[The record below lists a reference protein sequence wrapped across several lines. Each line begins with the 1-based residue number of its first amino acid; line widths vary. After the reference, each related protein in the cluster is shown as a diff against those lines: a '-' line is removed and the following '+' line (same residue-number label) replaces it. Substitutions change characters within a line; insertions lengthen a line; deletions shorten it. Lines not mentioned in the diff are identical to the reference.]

1 MDDRPTS
8 PPTVLVIDDAEG
20 SRALVTRILGAEDL
34 VLIAAQQGQ
43 DGLAQAIATRPDLI
57 LLDLQL
63 PGHEGFRSLQH
74 LRDNPATR
82 SIPVVL
88 LSSVDDSA
96 VIARGLD
103 LGAVDF
109 ITKSSSPEEIR
120 ARVRAALRAK
130 TGRDVL
136 EKLAHLDALTG
147 LGNRHAL
154 DERLQADWGHV
165 ERRGASL
172 AILVADLDRFKA
184 VNDRLGHPG
193 GDRLLRATA
202 RALRDSVRGGDF
214 VARYGGD
221 EFVVVATGCGL
232 DGAVAV
238 AERFRRSMAA
248 AQPPDASAATTVSVG
263 VAAVEPGDEEAE
275 AILRRADAAL
285 YQAKAAGRNSVWAC
299 DRGRTFPA
307 DAEPTLGVLDAA
319 KVAYAGVVQITRSE
333 SRSCP

>member
-8 PPTVLVIDDAEG
+8 PPTVLVIGDAEDN
-20 SRALVTRILGAEDL
+20 RALVTHILGAENL
-34 VLIAAQQGQ
+34 VLIAPR
-43 DGLAQAIATRPDLI
+43 DGRDRLAQAIARCPDLI

-63 PGHEGFRSLQH
+63 PASDGLEFLQSL
-74 LRDNPATR
+74 RADPATR
-82 SIPVVL
+82 TIPVVL
-88 LSSVDDSA
+88 LSSVDDSG

-165 ERRGASL
+165 ARRGASL
-172 AILVADLDRFKA
+172 AILVADLDQFKV

-193 GDRLLRATA
+193 GDRLLLATA
-202 RALRDSVRGGDF
+202 RVLRDSVRGGDF

-221 EFVVVATGCGL
+221 EFVVVATDCGL

-248 AQPPDASAATTVSVG
+248 AQPPDASAAMTVSVG

-275 AILRRADAAL
+275 AILRRADVAL
-285 YQAKAAGRNSVWAC
+285 YQAKAAGRNSVWAY
-299 DRGRTFPA
+299 DRGKTFPA
-307 DAEPTLGVLDAA
+307 DLMESSPRCVALSSGV
-319 KVAYAGVVQITRSE
+319 
-333 SRSCP
+333 